1 LATNGEVAIRNLE
14 EVETTPTRFFFWH
27 NSRLKVKMSI
37 IIIKINKWLHFTLY
51 ESVCTSKTQKFVRFM
66 VKKFNLIIVRWV
78 RPYNYIIWLWA
89 LGFSDFVKSMDQ
101 NHDIFFKENVQ

>member
-37 IIIKINKWLHFTLY
+37 IIIIKINKWLHFT
-51 ESVCTSKTQKFVRFM
+51 TRIGM
-66 VKKFNLIIVRWV
+66 HI
-78 RPYNYIIWLWA
+78 
-89 LGFSDFVKSMDQ
+89 
-101 NHDIFFKENVQ
+101 